1 MVSRRKVIAGVAGL
15 LTTSIVTNSN
25 TANAASSLSKVAIKS
40 KKSKTKKVSKVVDS
54 PSSLL
59 DPKVLTSPTKQVV
72 FYSPHPDDELLSFG
86 PIASEYQA
94 LGYELIY
101 VLVTAGSTTVARKL
115 INGELSSP
123 GNGTRFVYRGRR
135 DPAISGYT
143 PLTESDVG
151 KARTIEFKSAAAEMG
166 VHPEKLSCFDLL
178 DNNNIIPVSTCTDV
192 IKQSINKYP
201 DAIHWSMST
210 LDVHPHHRTVG
221 ECLRTLTENT
231 STRSAYAISR
241 VGWDQITN
249 QQTLQNSSIPNLY
262 HFKPD
267 NSRVQRIRNAAL
279 TYNAWNP
286 IANSFAIGYASVP
299 SQFES
304 LDTLGDS
311 KYALTTPSLDSVSK
325 WIATA
330 Y

>member
-1 MVSRRKVIAGVAGL
+1 MVSRRKVIAGIAGL
-15 LTTSIVTNSN
+15 VTTSIVTNSN
-25 TANAASSLSKVAIKS
+25 AANAATSLSKVAVKS
-40 KKSKTKKVSKVVDS
+40 KKSKKKKATKVVDA
-54 PSSLL
+54 PNSLL
-59 DPKVLTSPTKQVV
+59 DPKVLTSPSKQVV

-86 PIASEYQA
+86 PIAAEYQA

-101 VLVTAGSTTVARKL
+101 LLITAGSTTVARKL
-115 INGELSSP
+115 INGELLSP
-123 GNGTRFVYRGRR
+123 GNGTRFVYKGRR
-135 DPAISGYT
+135 DPAISGYP
-143 PLTESDVG
+143 PLTEADVG

-178 DNNNIIPVSTCTDV
+178 DNNNIPVSMCTDV
-192 IKQSINKYP
+192 IRQSINKYP

-221 ECLRTLTENT
+221 ECLRVLTENT
-231 STRSAYAISR
+231 STRSAFAISR

-249 QQTLQNSSIPNLY
+249 QQTLQNPSIPSIF
-262 HFKPD
+262 HFKP
-267 NSRVQRIRNAAL
+267 NTSRIQRVRNAAL

-286 IANSFAIGYASVP
+286 VANSFAIGYASVP
-299 SQFES
+299 SQFED
-304 LDTLGDS
+304 LENKGDC